1 MFRYDEPDH
10 KWQNKKAHDAAGFQL
25 MERGRGFLYRN
36 AADQKIAYTGIIS
49 YGYLSNKNYLLS
61 YTDITGDY
69 AALKGFNLIGNPYTH
84 NIKKGNA
91 ADAYISNTYLETGF
105 YKLSNN
111 GQWAACTDDETI
123 IGVGEAILVQ
133 ATSEANRRCF
143 TSRKTAKIWQSPR

>member
-1 MFRYDEPDH
+1 M
-10 KWQNKKAHDAAGFQL
+10 
-25 MERGRGFLYRN
+25 
-36 AADQKIAYTGIIS
+36 
-49 YGYLSNKNYLLS
+49 S
-61 YTDITGDY
+61 YTDVTGDY
-69 AALKGFNLIGNPYTH
+69 AALKSFNLIGNPYTH

-91 ADAYISNTYLETGF
+91 ADASISNTYLETGF

-133 ATSEANRRCF
+133 ATSEANGRCF